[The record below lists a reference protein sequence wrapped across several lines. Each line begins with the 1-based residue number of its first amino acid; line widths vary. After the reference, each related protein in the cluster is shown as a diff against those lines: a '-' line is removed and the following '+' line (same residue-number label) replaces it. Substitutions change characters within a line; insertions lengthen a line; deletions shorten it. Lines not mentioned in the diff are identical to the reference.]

1 MNTSNPVYL
10 FSDSQLLFWKSD
22 GICFLNSV
30 TEGLQKNSLK
40 AAYIGASNGD
50 LPEFYDLFVAAMEN
64 IGIINCRMIHSAFPK
79 DDQRFLEKADIVLLS
94 GGDVEQGWDVFVKT
108 GIREVVVRKHEEG
121 AILIGISAGAIQ
133 LGMCGYREEEIQE
146 ERVFDA
152 FQFVPYIIDVHKEK
166 SDWKNLRKTVLFK
179 GEYTKG
185 IGIPTG
191 GGMIYHEDKTIEPI
205 RSPLY
210 EFSIKDNQTIENL
223 LIPPE
228 MDYS

>member
-1 MNTSNPVYL
+1 LHINTSSPVYL
-10 FSDSQLLFWKSD
+10 FSDSQLLFRKLD
-22 GICFLNSV
+22 DVCFLNSI
-30 TEGLQKNSLK
+30 TEGLEKDSLK

-64 IGIINCRMIHSAFPK
+64 IGIRNCRMIRSAFPK
-79 DDQRFLEKADIVLLS
+79 DDQNFLEKADIVLLS

-108 GIREVVVRKHEEG
+108 GIREAIVRKHEEG

-133 LGMCGYREEEIQE
+133 LGLCGSREEEIQE

-152 FQFVPYIIDVHKEK
+152 FQFVPYIIGVHEEK

-191 GGMIYHEDKTIEPI
+191 GGMVYHEDKTVEPI

-210 EFSIKDNQTIENL
+210 EFSIKDNQITQNL
-223 LIPPE
+223 LMPNLK
-228 MDYS
+228 